1 MKNLVECIPVL
12 ELLCPKYRLCMVR
25 VKPFPKRK
33 MFSCVWL
40 HFKKFSGKY
49 FLMFGKEEGKDKPK
63 KNIINDR
70 NPRSRS
76 RQRDLAKARSRST
89 LREIAP
95 SITIFA
101 AIIGLELARSMPPGA
116 RSPPAIIG
124 LTGMFLLFSRVR
136 ALSLSLSLFPEMLWS
151 ENEGRKSFPGQRW
164 KYWSTGSHFLEN
176 IIFRDSQT
184 CGFWRKWFPE
194 VIFTQNKHSH
204 IYIKKLSHT

>member
-1 MKNLVECIPVL
+1 MIMPKKPMKNLVECIPVL

-76 RQRDLAKARSRST
+76 RQRDLAKARSRLT
-89 LREIAP
+89 
-95 SITIFA
+95 
-101 AIIGLELARSMPPGA
+101 ARSRDGA
-116 RSPPAIIG
+116 RSRRQSRDRDLRG
-124 LTGMFLLFSRVR
+124 DRRTGDRRRLELRVR
-136 ALSLSLSLFPEMLWS
+136 RRSS
-151 ENEGRKSFPGQRW
+151 
-164 KYWSTGSHFLEN
+164 
-176 IIFRDSQT
+176 D
-184 CGFWRKWFPE
+184 
-194 VIFTQNKHSH
+194 
-204 IYIKKLSHT
+204 